1 MTQDPHTS
9 APAYLLEV
17 SGVRKAFG
25 PVVALKNAEFCLR
38 RGSIH
43 ALCGGNGAGKSTFL
57 SILMGFIQPDGGDIF
72 IHGQRCE
79 FHHPRDA
86 LNAGIAI
93 VQQELSALPDLT
105 VAENIWLGREP
116 RRLGFVDFATLNQ
129 RTTSLLNEL
138 DFKIDAREK
147 MRNLSVAEQQ
157 LVEIAKALSHAN
169 ADIIIMDEPTSA
181 IGEEDAQKIFQ
192 TLQQLAA
199 KGKGIIYVSHRLSE
213 IFQIAD
219 SYTIFRDGAYIHE
232 GYIADI
238 TREQLIEHIIGGEYD
253 SEFAKFNQPGEAV
266 LLEVNNLCWRDK
278 IKDISLQLKH
288 GEILG
293 IYGLVGSGRS
303 EFLDLIF
310 GVQHADS
317 GTIRLG
323 DKTLSRHSPREA
335 IDSGIAYV
343 TEDRKETGLVLCRS
357 VSENIN
363 IASFADISRM
373 GFVSEKR
380 EQARTRDMIQRFNVK
395 THDGEQPVGNL
406 SGGNQQ
412 KVVLGRW
419 ALLDPEVLLLD
430 EPTRGIDVGAKKE
443 IYRFMSEFALQ
454 NKGIIMV
461 SSELSEII
469 GMSDRI
475 LVFRD
480 GQLAG
485 ELSAT
490 HATQAALMKLAV

>member
-79 FHHPRDA
+79 FDHPRDA

-93 VQQELSALPDLT
+93 VQQELSAIPDLT

>member
-1 MTQDPHTS
+1 VTQDPHTS

-17 SGVRKAFG
+17 SGVRKTFG

-93 VQQELSALPDLT
+93 VQQELSAIPDLT

>member
-1 MTQDPHTS
+1 MTSDRNAQQ
-9 APAYLLEV
+9 AAYLLEV
-17 SGVRKAFG
+17 SGVRKSFG

-57 SILMGFIQPDGGDIF
+57 SILMGFIRPDGGDIF
-72 IHGQRCE
+72 INGEKCE
-79 FHHPRDA
+79 FHHPSEA
-86 LNAGIAI
+86 LKAGIAI
-93 VQQELSALPDLT
+93 VQQELSAIPDLT

-116 RRLGFVDFATLNQ
+116 RRMGFVNFKALNQ
-129 RTTSLLNEL
+129 RTTRLLEDL
-138 DFKIDAREK
+138 DFNISASEK

-192 TLQQLAA
+192 TIKRLAE

-219 SYTIFRDGAYIHE
+219 SYTIFRDGAYISE
-232 GYIADI
+232 GYMADI
-238 TREQLIEHIIGGEYD
+238 TREQLIEHIIGGECD
-253 SEFAKFNQPGEAV
+253 SEFAKFNQPGE
-266 LLEVNNLCWRDK
+266 EVMMEVKNLSWRNTV
-278 IKDISLQLKH
+278 KDISLHLKR

-293 IYGLVGSGRS
+293 IYGLVGSGRT
-303 EFLDLIF
+303 EFLDLLF
-310 GVQHADS
+310 GIQHADS
-317 GTIRLG
+317 GTVRVG
-323 DKTLSRHSPREA
+323 NKTLARHSPKDA
-335 IDSGIAYV
+335 IRCGLAYV
-343 TEDRKETGLVLCRS
+343 TEDRKQTGLVLCRS
-357 VSENIN
+357 VSENVN
-363 IASFADISRM
+363 ISSFAAISRA
-373 GFVSEKR
+373 GFINHGR
-380 EQARTRDMIQRFNVK
+380 ERARTDEMIKRFNVK
-395 THDGEQPVGNL
+395 TPDGDQPVGNL

-419 ALLDPEVLLLD
+419 ALLEPEVLLLD

-443 IYRFMSEFALQ
+443 IYRFMSEFALK
-454 NKGIIMV
+454 NKGIVMV
-461 SSELSEII
+461 SSELNEII

-475 LVFRD
+475 MVFRN

-485 ELSAT
+485 ELAAAG
-490 HATQAALMKLAV
+490 ATQAELMKLAV

>member
-1 MTQDPHTS
+1 M
-9 APAYLLEV
+9 LEV

-93 VQQELSALPDLT
+93 VQQELSAIPDLT

-310 GVQHADS
+310 GIQHADS

>member
-1 MTQDPHTS
+1 MSNAQTQQPEW
-9 APAYLLEV
+9 LLEV
-17 SGVRKAFG
+17 SGVKKAFG
-25 PVVALKNAEFCLR
+25 PVVALKHAEFRLR
-38 RGSIH
+38 PGSIH

-57 SILMGFIQPDGGDIF
+57 SILMGFIRPDAGDIL
-72 IHGQRCE
+72 IRGERCD
-79 FHHPRDA
+79 FFHPRDA
-86 LNAGIAI
+86 LKAGIAI
-93 VQQELSALPDLT
+93 VQQELSAIPDLT

-116 RRLGFVDFATLNQ
+116 KRFGFVDFTTLNQ
-129 RTTSLLNEL
+129 RTKVLMDEL
-138 DFKIDAREK
+138 DFQIDATEK

-169 ADIIIMDEPTSA
+169 ADVIIMDEPTSA

-192 TLQQLAA
+192 TITRLAA

-219 SYTIFRDGAYIHE
+219 SYSIFRDGTYIHE
-232 GYIADI
+232 GNIADI

-253 SEFAKFNQPGEAV
+253 SEFAKFNQPGT
-266 LLEVNNLCWRDK
+266 EVMMEVKNLRWKNK
-278 IKDISLQLKH
+278 IKDISLSLKR

-310 GVQHADS
+310 GIKHADS

-323 DKTLSRHSPREA
+323 DKTLARHSPKES
-335 IDSGIAYV
+335 INTGIAYV

-357 VSENIN
+357 VGENIN
-363 IASFADISRM
+363 VSSFAQISRG
-373 GFVSEKR
+373 GFISEKQ
-380 EQARTRDMIQRFNVK
+380 EKVRTEAMIKRFNVK
-395 THDGEQPVGNL
+395 TLDGDQIVGNL

-443 IYRFMSEFALQ
+443 IYAFMSEFALK

-480 GQLAG
+480 GELAG
-485 ELSAT
+485 EVSAAD
-490 HATQAALMKLAV
+490 ATQTRLMKLAV

>member
-1 MTQDPHTS
+1 MTRDPHTQQ
-9 APAYLLEV
+9 PAYLLEV
-17 SGVRKAFG
+17 AGVRKAFG

-72 IHGQRCE
+72 INGQRRE
-79 FHHPRDA
+79 FHHPREA
-86 LNAGIAI
+86 LEAGVAI
-93 VQQELSALPDLT
+93 VQQELSAIPDLT

-116 RRLGFVDFATLNQ
+116 KRFGFVDFTTLNQ
-129 RTTSLLNEL
+129 RTTALLKEL
-138 DFKIDAREK
+138 EFNISATEK

-192 TLQQLAA
+192 TIKRLAA

-219 SYTIFRDGAYIHE
+219 SYTIFRDGTYIHE

-253 SEFAKFNQPGEAV
+253 SEFAKFNQPGD
-266 LLEVNNLCWRDK
+266 EVMMEVKNLRWRNK
-278 IKDISLQLKH
+278 IKDISLWLKR

-303 EFLDLIF
+303 EFLDLVF
-310 GVQHADS
+310 GIQHADS
-317 GTIRLG
+317 GTIQMG
-323 DKTLSRHSPREA
+323 EKTLGRHSPKEA
-335 IDSGIAYV
+335 IGCGIAYV
-343 TEDRKETGLVLCRS
+343 TEDRKDTGLVLCRS

-363 IASFADISRM
+363 ISSFGAISRG
-373 GFVSEKR
+373 GFINEKR
-380 EQARTRDMIQRFNVK
+380 EQARTSEMIKRFNVK

-443 IYRFMSEFALQ
+443 IYRFMSEFALK

-485 ELSAT
+485 ELTAAN
-490 HATQAALMKLAV
+490 ATQTELMKLAV

>member
-1 MTQDPHTS
+1 MTRDPHTQQ
-9 APAYLLEV
+9 PAYLLEV
-17 SGVRKAFG
+17 TGVRKAFG

-72 IHGQRCE
+72 INGQRRE
-79 FHHPRDA
+79 FHHPREA
-86 LNAGIAI
+86 LETGVSI
-93 VQQELSALPDLT
+93 VQQELSAIPDLT

-116 RRLGFVDFATLNQ
+116 KRFGFVDFTTLNQ
-129 RTTSLLNEL
+129 HTTALLKEL
-138 DFKIDAREK
+138 EFNISATEK

-181 IGEEDAQKIFQ
+181 IGEEDTQKLFQ
-192 TLQQLAA
+192 TIKRLAA

-219 SYTIFRDGAYIHE
+219 SYTIFRDGTYIHE

-253 SEFAKFNQPGEAV
+253 SEFAKFNQPGD
-266 LLEVNNLCWRDK
+266 EVMMEVKNLRWRNK
-278 IKDISLQLKH
+278 IKDISLQLNR

-303 EFLDLIF
+303 EFLDLVF
-310 GVQHADS
+310 GIQHAES
-317 GTIRLG
+317 GTIQMG
-323 DKTLSRHSPREA
+323 EKTLGRHSPKEA
-335 IDSGIAYV
+335 IGCGIAYV
-343 TEDRKETGLVLCRS
+343 TEDRKDTGLVLCRS

-363 IASFADISRM
+363 ISSFGAISRG
-373 GFVSEKR
+373 GFINEKR
-380 EQARTRDMIQRFNVK
+380 EQARTSEMIKRFNVK

-443 IYRFMSEFALQ
+443 IYRFMSEFALK

-485 ELSAT
+485 ELTAAN
-490 HATQAALMKLAV
+490 ATQTELMKLAV

>member
-1 MTQDPHTS
+1 MSQEH
-9 APAYLLEV
+9 AGGEAAYLLEV
-17 SGVRKAFG
+17 TGVRKSFG

-72 IHGQRCE
+72 INGKRCE
-79 FHHPRDA
+79 FSHPKEA
-86 LNAGIAI
+86 LEAGVAI
-93 VQQELSALPDLT
+93 VQQELSAIPDLT

-116 RRLGFVDFATLNQ
+116 RRLGFVDFGKMNQ
-129 RTTSLLNEL
+129 QTAALLDDL
-138 DFKIDAREK
+138 QFALSPTEK

-157 LVEIAKALSHAN
+157 LVEIAKALSHAD

-181 IGEEDAQKIFQ
+181 IGEEDVQKIFQ
-192 TLQQLAA
+192 VITRLAQR
-199 KGKGIIYVSHRLSE
+199 GKGIIYVSHRLSE

-232 GYIADI
+232 GFLRDI
-238 TREQLIEHIIGGEYD
+238 TREQLIEHIIGGEFKD
-253 SEFAKFNQPGEAV
+253 EFAKFNQPGEDV
-266 LLEVNNLCWRDK
+266 IMEVKNLSWGSK
-278 IKDISLQLKH
+278 IRDISLTLKR

-310 GVQHADS
+310 GIKHADS
-317 GTIRLG
+317 GSVVIG
-323 DKTLSRHSPREA
+323 DRQLARHSPKESIA
-335 IDSGIAYV
+335 SGIAYV

-357 VSENIN
+357 VMENIN
-363 IASFADISRM
+363 IASFTAISRG
-373 GFVSEKR
+373 GFINDRLERQRSAE
-380 EQARTRDMIQRFNVK
+380 MIKRFNVK
-395 THDGEQPVGNL
+395 TPDGDHIVGNL

-419 ALLDPEVLLLD
+419 ALLDPQVLLLD

-443 IYRFMSEFALQ
+443 IYRFMSEFALKD
-454 NKGIIMV
+454 KGIIMV
-461 SSELSEII
+461 SSELPEII

-475 LVFRD
+475 IVFKD
-480 GQLAG
+480 GRLAG
-485 ELSAT
+485 EVQAGQS
-490 HATQAALMKLAV
+490 TQAELMKLAV